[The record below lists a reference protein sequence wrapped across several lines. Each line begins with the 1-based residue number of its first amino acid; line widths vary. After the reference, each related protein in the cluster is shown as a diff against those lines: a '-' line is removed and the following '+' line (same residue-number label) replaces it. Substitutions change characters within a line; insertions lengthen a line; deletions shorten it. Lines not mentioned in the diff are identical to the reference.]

1 MKPSL
6 FWPQCLTYFARRQ
19 QGILA
24 VFYNSLISALD
35 TGNSV
40 FLGELFGRYWGWYLY
55 EITQR
60 LPFDFCLFFRFCSWH
75 WNVGQAKAKC
85 PGNLGK
91 TGAGDGNC
99 AWLGGTLG
107 GTLQWHTW
115 WHTGTL
121 QRALDKCENTTAGH
135 RRIHQNYSAQNRYF
149 DDRRVQEFWQEPK
162 TGPKQ
167 KPSAGEPRPASP
179 DIKKMEFSF
188 L

>member
-1 MKPSL
+1 M
-6 FWPQCLTYFARRQ
+6 
-19 QGILA
+19 
-24 VFYNSLISALD
+24 FYNSLISALD

-40 FLGELFGRYWGWYLY
+40 FLGELFGRYWGVIFIWNNPK
-55 EITQR
+55 IA
-60 LPFDFCLFFRFCSWH
+60 FSVFFFRFCSWH

-91 TGAGDGNC
+91 TGSGDGNC
-99 AWLGGTLG
+99 AWLGGTLA
-107 GTLQWHTW
+107 GTLWHCVPHTVTLWHTW

-121 QRALDKCENTTAGH
+121 QWALDKCENTTTGGH

-179 DIKKMEFSF
+179 DIKKTKMEYSF